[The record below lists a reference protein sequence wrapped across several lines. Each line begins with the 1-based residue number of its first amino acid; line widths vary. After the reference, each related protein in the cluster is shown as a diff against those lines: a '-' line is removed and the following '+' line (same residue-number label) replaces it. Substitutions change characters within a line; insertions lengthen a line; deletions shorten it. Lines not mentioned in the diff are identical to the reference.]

1 MLDPLTALSL
11 ASNVVQFLDF
21 SAKLVAKGNE
31 LYKSA
36 DGALVGNAELE
47 VIAKDLQD
55 LNARLQQSTPSHN
68 TNLTTLTTSDVALR
82 KLSEQCSGVAG
93 ELIEVLDKLKVQG
106 TSKRRWK
113 SVRQALKGLMKKDEV
128 GAIAQRLQNVRN
140 ELNLHILVLM
150 SQLREDLEVNIER
163 LSHGQDHTNELI
175 TREHERTRKTILATI
190 YSRRGNQPFQN
201 LQGPPEGTEN
211 LGQIRKDA
219 KIEAFLLASLRF
231 PTMKNRFD
239 EIEPAHRKTFKWIFL
254 PPPQLSRWSDFP
266 QWLSGGTGIY
276 WINGKPASG
285 KSTLMRFI
293 CDNPQTASLL
303 NKWSQPKRLIRATHF
318 FWNSGTADQRSY
330 EGLLRALL
338 FDILRQARNLIR
350 VVFPDEWA
358 AHRGHPTR
366 LILEPESWTL
376 PRLIQ
381 TFEHLFQQAGD
392 DSRFC
397 LFVDGLDEYNG
408 DPFNIINLFTNI
420 SKLPNVKLCV
430 SSRPIYEFVNAFR
443 SYPTLRLQDLSFNDI
458 KQYVDDELGANDL
471 MRKLH
476 YTEPQEAPKLSLEII
491 DKADGVFLWVKLVV
505 ISLLRGLRNSDHVFD
520 LQKRLRLLPPS
531 LEDLFSHILGR
542 LEPVYLE
549 QSSRIFQIFATSWRM
564 VEHFTSLQLS
574 FAEDPN
580 VDSLLSSRTQP
591 ISEIE
596 RAKRVELVDIWLVT
610 RCGGLIEAN
619 DSSRSPGL
627 DRNLS
632 YLHRTVRDFLELPQV
647 WSRILALTQ
656 ESDFNP
662 LVALLQSH
670 VFFLKFRFFGVELP
684 IRFAEETLYYAYQAE
699 LETRQAEV
707 SLLDEFDRVMQ
718 RSNGSSH
725 FWGASR
731 KVVGQNPHH
740 YFLGVA
746 IRCGLYHYV
755 AHKIDSQ
762 PDLVRMK
769 EGCPLLR
776 YAVQESIFLVGRYRL
791 SSQIVELL
799 LHNGSCPNQIFD
811 GDSAWDIIQKGL
823 ETLTF
828 SLSEA
833 KAKGDTIRN
842 EIKRENESPELLK
855 TTRIFLLNG
864 AVVNRR
870 VYKILRGLE
879 SEFPDDAKE
888 LRAIAVAQEAQNNQA
903 SGRRRTTTE
912 SYLTLSGAFCGKGGP
927 YSTEDGRLDI
937 AAHQLPQTRRRNWFR
952 KLCHLTA
959 LTSLKSKPPAS

>member
-1 MLDPLTALSL
+1 MPFQTL
-11 ASNVVQFLDF
+11 ACIHS
-21 SAKLVAKGNE
+21 
-31 LYKSA
+31 
-36 DGALVGNAELE
+36 
-47 VIAKDLQD
+47 IAKKIDCKIPNGILPHRDTLDMQAIKQTEGFRYLDTVARDLVD
-55 LNARLQQSTPSHN
+55 RLEDDQ
-68 TNLTTLTTSDVALR
+68 
-82 KLSEQCSGVAG
+82 
-93 ELIEVLDKLKVQG
+93 
-106 TSKRRWK
+106 
-113 SVRQALKGLMKKDEV
+113 
-128 GAIAQRLQNVRN
+128 
-140 ELNLHILVLM
+140 
-150 SQLREDLEVNIER
+150 SQLRQDLEVNIER
-163 LSHGQDHTNELI
+163 LSHGQDHTKELI

-201 LQGPPEGTEN
+201 LQGPPEGTED
-211 LGQIRKDA
+211 LGQNREDA
-219 KIEAFLLASLRF
+219 KIESFLLASLRF

-276 WINGKPASG
+276 WVNGKPASG

-350 VVFPDEWA
+350 VVFPDEWV

-366 LILEPESWTL
+366 LVLEPESWTL

-381 TFEHLFQQAGD
+381 AFEHLFQQAGD

-397 LFVDGLDEYNG
+397 LFVDGLDEYDG

-420 SKLPNVKLCV
+420 SKLPNVKLCL

-476 YTEPQEAPKLSLEII
+476 HTEPQEAPKLSLEII

-505 ISLLRGLRNSDHVFD
+505 ISLLRGLRNSDHVSD
-520 LQKRLRLLPPS
+520 LQRRLRLLPPS

-549 QSSRIFQIFATSWRM
+549 QSSRIFQIFATSLRRDGRL
-564 VEHFTSLQLS
+564 TSLQLS

-591 ISEIE
+591 MSETE
-596 RAKRVELVDIWLVT
+596 RAARVELVDVWLVT

-619 DSSRSPGL
+619 NPSSSNGL

-647 WSRILALTQ
+647 WSRILGPTR
-656 ESDFNP
+656 ESDFNSH
-662 LVALLQSH
+662 VSLLRSE
-670 VFFLKFRFFGVELP
+670 VFFLKFVSFPKQPGKLFME
-684 IRFAEETLYYAYQAE
+684 FTLALVYQAE

-707 SLLDEFDRVMQ
+707 LLLDELDRVMQ
-718 RSNGSSH
+718 LSNDSSS
-725 FWGASR
+725 FWGGMEEF
-731 KVVGQNPHH
+731 KGQNPQHN
-740 YFLGVA
+740 FLALAVW
-746 IRCGLYHYV
+746 CGLYHYV
-755 AHKIDSQ
+755 AHKIESQ
-762 PDLVRMK
+762 PDVVRMK

-776 YAVQESIFLVGRYRL
+776 YAVQGDIGLFGDTRL
-791 SSQIVELL
+791 SSRIVELL
-799 LHNGSCPNQIFD
+799 LHNGSCPNQNYNRH
-811 GDSAWDIIQKGL
+811 SAWDLIQERL
-823 ETLTF
+823 DTLAF
-828 SLSEA
+828 SLSKA
-833 KAKGDTIRN
+833 KAKGDAIRN
-842 EIKRENESPELLK
+842 EIKEVDESPELLK
-855 TTRIFLLNG
+855 ITRIFLLNG

-879 SEFPDDAKE
+879 SEFPDEAKE
-888 LRAIAVAQEAQNNQA
+888 LRAIALAHEAQNNQA
-903 SGRRRTTTE
+903 TGRRI
-912 SYLTLSGAFCGKGGP
+912 P
-927 YSTEDGRLDI
+927 YIIRRLLW
-937 AAHQLPQTRRRNWFR
+937 QRR
-952 KLCHLTA
+952 
-959 LTSLKSKPPAS
+959 AS